1 MNEPRRM
8 TFSASAMALL
18 VQEQAAEASIDQM
31 QGKALR
37 MALQDAGPHGRV
49 VVQQL
54 QDEITFTVER
64 YAK

>member
-18 VQEQAAEASIDQM
+18 AQEQAAEATIDQM

-37 MALQDAGPHGRV
+37 MALQDAGPYGRV
-49 VVQQL
+49 VVQQY
-54 QDEITFTVER
+54 QDEVTMTVER
-64 YAK
+64 KA